1 MSDSKE
7 RVTGSRQSPELA
19 DDEPEQE
26 EYTRG
31 SDVLNIERLSN
42 NPQEF
47 DDDFRSV
54 ALHPGDNTE
63 ESKTLIHENI
73 SDDQI
78 VEEVNSLFED
88 RERSLNVSEN
98 LREEDPKHKF
108 DGSNREDENVILPN
122 LGTPFDQSEMVFL
135 APSQHV
141 RMGGGTGKESAG
153 LSDGKGIAKAL
164 NKPERTSQ
172 GGQDIDYFGD
182 IPDSIF
188 PYLSVIPD
196 DLLPGILHK
205 RREEILCEELDSE
218 QRKLLRDERI
228 ARVYYNPVSTILAH
242 QRSAQKRETD
252 RIKQTMRKSIEDTV
266 QMQQTMRKSIED
278 TVQMQQTS
286 LKERLK
292 KTCKIYG
299 VKCKLETDTPRH
311 RRASILCGKI
321 QKLPPYHGPHA
332 YHVTPYEMLDGKADR
347 MDYQFV
353 SKNIPQVNRISTEDF
368 KEMKVNRHPTT
379 THAIWRRQ
387 RFASPEGCDYRQL
400 KEQFTL
406 AKYKAMLKTLNS
418 FTQEDQIAV
427 RNSQLW
433 EHAVPID
440 SLLQADDQG
449 ESLPTDVSL
458 TSAPSTEVYLLAE
471 ERAKRKSTQ
480 PLHTNFTGKTE
491 IERDPLRDLLLH
503 TEITRQRL
511 SSFLTYRP
519 KGDFLPDPRNDPE
532 FLKLCGNTK
541 PRRSK
546 T

>member
-31 SDVLNIERLSN
+31 SDVLNIEGLSN

-78 VEEVNSLFED
+78 AEEVNSLSED
-88 RERSLNVSEN
+88 RERSLKVSEN
-98 LREEDPKHKF
+98 LREDNPSHKF
-108 DGSNREDENVILPN
+108 DRSNREDENVILPN
-122 LGTPFDQSEMVFL
+122 LSTPFDQSEMVFL

-153 LSDGKGIAKAL
+153 LSDGKGIASGL
-164 NKPERTSQ
+164 NKPEGTSQ
-172 GGQDIDYFGD
+172 GGQDRDYFGD

-196 DLLPGILHK
+196 HVLPGILHK
-205 RREEILCEELDSE
+205 RREEILCEELDTE

-266 QMQQTMRKSIED
+266 QMQQIMRKSIED

-321 QKLPPYHGPHA
+321 QKLPPYQGPHA

-368 KEMKVNRHPTT
+368 KEMKVNRLPTT

-471 ERAKRKSTQ
+471 ERANRKSTQ
-480 PLHTNFTGKTE
+480 PLHTNFTGNTE
-491 IERDPLRDLLLH
+491 IVRDPLRDLLLH

-511 SSFLTYRP
+511 SSFLSYRP
-519 KGDFLPDPRNDPE
+519 KGDFVPDPRNDPE
-532 FLKLCGNTK
+532 YLKLCG
-541 PRRSK
+541 SM
-546 T
+546 

>member
-1 MSDSKE
+1 MVYSK
-7 RVTGSRQSPELA
+7 
-19 DDEPEQE
+19 
-26 EYTRG
+26 
-31 SDVLNIERLSN
+31 
-42 NPQEF
+42 
-47 DDDFRSV
+47 
-54 ALHPGDNTE
+54 
-63 ESKTLIHENI
+63 
-73 SDDQI
+73 
-78 VEEVNSLFED
+78 
-88 RERSLNVSEN
+88 
-98 LREEDPKHKF
+98 
-108 DGSNREDENVILPN
+108 
-122 LGTPFDQSEMVFL
+122 
-135 APSQHV
+135 
-141 RMGGGTGKESAG
+141 
-153 LSDGKGIAKAL
+153 
-164 NKPERTSQ
+164 
-172 GGQDIDYFGD
+172 
-182 IPDSIF
+182 
-188 PYLSVIPD
+188 
-196 DLLPGILHK
+196 
-205 RREEILCEELDSE
+205 REEILCEELDTE

-252 RIKQTMRKSIEDTV
+252 RIKQKMRKSIEDTVQMQQTMRKSIEDTVQMQQTMRKSKEDTVQMQQTMRKSIEDTV

-321 QKLPPYHGPHA
+321 QKLPPYQGPHA

-368 KEMKVNRHPTT
+368 NEMKVNRHPTT

-387 RFASPEGCDYRQL
+387 RFVSPEGCDYRQL

-433 EHAVPID
+433 EHAVPFD

-491 IERDPLRDLLLH
+491 IERDPLRDVGH
-503 TEITRQRL
+503 H
-511 SSFLTYRP
+511 
-519 KGDFLPDPRNDPE
+519 DWN
-532 FLKLCGNTK
+532 
-541 PRRSK
+541 
-546 T
+546 